1 MNNTIYQLFKKLN
14 IKFYDD
20 NSLTIATKIPSIY
33 YSFENFEIIFGEI
46 TKNILEKYTTLRT

>member
-1 MNNTIYQLFKKLN
+1 MNNNTNYKSKLN

-20 NSLTIATKIPSIY
+20 NSLTITTKIPSIY

-46 TKNILEKYTTLRT
+46 TKNILEKYTNLRT

>member
-1 MNNTIYQLFKKLN
+1 MKLLN

-20 NSLTIATKIPSIY
+20 NSLNITTKIPSIY
-33 YSFENFEIIFGEI
+33 YLFENFEIIFGEI